1 MDAEAAS
8 NIQAS
13 DDDEDKNQALRSIQN
28 AYSQLLVELSESV
41 QTGNGT
47 TASNELISDDTNIII
62 NLSLPSNYPLALK
75 DALRNVLKRFISD
88 VSGVDGTITWK
99 LEMPSRFDDNLLS
112 SINSSVN
119 SFLVNSIIGKWCEI
133 TANDKVKEYA
143 DNAAALLLDIK
154 EKAFFKKK
162 PTRTKIS

>member
-1 MDAEAAS
+1 MADSTLTIKKSYIYEEVS
-8 NIQAS
+8 
-13 DDDEDKNQALRSIQN
+13 K
-28 AYSQLLVELSESV
+28 
-41 QTGNGT
+41 T
-47 TASNELISDDTNIII
+47 TAYIGAKNKLEDGKSAFDQVFVTDADLTMIERFFNE
-62 NLSLPSNYPLALK
+62 SL
-75 DALRNVLKRFISD
+75 DALRNVLKRFISGG
-88 VSGVDGTITWK
+88 SEVDGTITWQ

-112 SINSSVN
+112 SINSSAN
-119 SFLVNSIIGKWCEI
+119 SFLVNRIIGKWCEI

>member
-1 MDAEAAS
+1 MADS
-8 NIQAS
+8 TLTITKS
-13 DDDEDKNQALRSIQN
+13 DIYEEVAK
-28 AYSQLLVELSESV
+28 
-41 QTGNGT
+41 T
-47 TASNELISDDTNIII
+47 TAYIGAKNKLEDGKSAFDQVFVTDADMTMIERFFNE
-62 NLSLPSNYPLALK
+62 SL
-75 DALRNVLKRFISD
+75 DALRNVLKRFISGG
-88 VSGVDGTITWK
+88 SGVGGTITWQ
-99 LEMPSRFDDNLLS
+99 LEMPSRFDDNLLESIKS
-112 SINSSVN
+112 SAN

>member
-1 MDAEAAS
+1 MADS
-8 NIQAS
+8 TLTI
-13 DDDEDKNQALRSIQN
+13 KK
-28 AYSQLLVELSESV
+28 SEV
-41 QTGNGT
+41 YEEVAKT
-47 TASNELISDDTNIII
+47 TAYIGAKNKLEDGKSAFDQVFVTDADLTMIERFFNESM
-62 NLSLPSNYPLALK
+62 

-88 VSGVDGTITWK
+88 VSGVDGTITWQ